1 MVVSLLAQH
10 QSEPSTRHLHAALY
24 VANYLASTKAL
35 GIYFTSHRSSTLES
49 FLHFPIPQPLMP
61 MSDANWGPQDASL
74 PKSSS
79 SLPLFASCS
88 MSAFYIDLLGPLHW
102 MSKRQKVTAASSA
115 EAEKYATDE
124 CVKFLLELVQLFTF
138 LDVKHIFMPNTTV
151 IFNDNKACVQW
162 SKNATTKGLRH
173 IQMREN
179 RVLENVMSKFVSIQH
194 IDGKLNL
201 ADIFTKEM
209 QDVTHYVEL
218 RDLFMCP
225 RFSI

>member
-1 MVVSLLAQH
+1 
-10 QSEPSTRHLHAALY
+10 
-24 VANYLASTKAL
+24 
-35 GIYFTSHRSSTLES
+35 
-49 FLHFPIPQPLMP
+49 
-61 MSDANWGPQDASL
+61 
-74 PKSSS
+74 
-79 SLPLFASCS
+79 
-88 MSAFYIDLLGPLHW
+88 
-102 MSKRQKVTAASSA
+102 
-115 EAEKYATDE
+115 
-124 CVKFLLELVQLFTF
+124 
-138 LDVKHIFMPNTTV
+138 MPNTMV

-179 RVLENVMSKFVSIQH
+179 QVRENVMSKFVSIQH

-209 QDVTHYVEL
+209 KDVAHYVEL